1 MSINRHSKLDTS
13 QFVVAGTHTT
23 SGQWGRNIGC
33 ALPLNSVTRGII
45 WCAGQY
51 NGSQASPGWNTRIYA
66 LRTE

>member
-13 QFVVAGTHTT
+13 QFVVTGTHTT
-23 SGQWGRNIGC
+23 SSQWGRNIGC

>member
-1 MSINRHSKLDTS
+1 
-13 QFVVAGTHTT
+13 VVTGTHTT